1 MAKESVFVK
10 KFIIIFLLI
19 IILVLGGGIYY
30 VYSNIYNS
38 KQKEL
43 GILITE
49 QDKASLEQKITGEIN
64 QITGEKVFEAE
75 LTEAEASILLQQEL
89 NSLIPCSHVQ
99 TVITAEKM
107 VISMT
112 VNFNDE
118 LKDKLGLPI
127 PLPEQA
133 GMELVV
139 DVQTIDD
146 KIEVDILSAT
156 VGNLSLPVSLID
168 KYTQRIE
175 HAFIN
180 DGYQKITLKDQ
191 SLHVSG
197 IQD

>member
-1 MAKESVFVK
+1 MK